1 MLSDFRSIV
10 LLAICASL
18 EACAGTPPTP
28 TPSVGTAAPA
38 QPASM
43 SVSAPSNTPAA
54 APATAA
60 SASDVDANLVKSGY
74 SVMRRHSQIYYCRNE
89 IITGQRI
96 GTRVCL
102 TVEQIQNEKQNVTKA
117 QDVLSH
123 PGDRCTKPMCV
134 N

>member
-10 LLAICASL
+10 FLAICTSL
-18 EACAGTPPTP
+18 EACAGTPPTAK
-28 TPSVGTAAPA
+28 PSVGTAAPA

-43 SVSAPSNTPAA
+43 VVSVPSNTPA
-54 APATAA
+54 PV

-102 TVEQIQNEKQNVTKA
+102 TAEQIQNEQQNVTKA